1 MAMQF
6 YDLAGADPLVRFSP
20 YCWRIRMALAHKGLD
35 AETIPWRFSEKAAL
49 AFSGQSLVPV
59 LVDGKKI
66 ISDSWTIAEHLE
78 DAYPSRPPLFEGDT
92 ARALT
97 RFVNAWTDSVVH
109 PLVARLVV
117 RDILDVLGPED
128 QAYFRQSR
136 EARLG
141 ATLEAFVADR
151 DTHLA
156 AFRRTLQPARLT
168 LQTQPFLAGPEPGYA
183 DYILFGAFQW
193 ARSVSPLHL
202 LEAADPVHAWREQ
215 MLDLFGGLA
224 RSAKGY
230 EV

>member
-1 MAMQF
+1 MAMQL
-6 YDLAGADPLVRFSP
+6 YDLAGADPMLRFSP
-20 YCWRIRMALAHKGLD
+20 FCWRIRMALAHKGLD

-49 AFSGQSLVPV
+49 GFSGQGLVPV
-59 LVDGKKI
+59 LVDGKKT

-97 RFVNAWTDSVVH
+97 RFVNAWTDSIVH

-128 QAYFRQSR
+128 QGYFRKSR
-136 EARLG
+136 EDRFG
-141 ATLEAFVADR
+141 MTLEAFVADR
-151 DTHLA
+151 EAHLA
-156 AFRRTLQPARLT
+156 AFRRALQPARLT
-168 LQTQPFLAGPEPGYA
+168 LKAQPFLAGPEPGYA

-202 LEAADPVHAWREQ
+202 LEADDPVHAWREQ

-224 RSAKGY
+224 RGAKGH